1 MASIHELHAWSLNQN
16 KAIASAHVVM
26 TDSSLSNFMN
36 QAQRIGE
43 CLHAYGIHSVTLQP
57 ELENSIGGASGAE
70 LTTDVQGLR
79 LRREATSTCKI
90 VCGDVCEPLK
100 CCG

>member
-26 TDSSLSNFMN
+26 TDSSLANFMD

-57 ELENSIGGASGAE
+57 ELEAFDRASGAKIAPE
-70 LTTDVQGLR
+70 DQGLR
-79 LRREATSTCKI
+79 LRREATSTCQI

>member
-26 TDSSLSNFMN
+26 TDSSLANFMD

-57 ELENSIGGASGAE
+57 ELETSIGVDGGAE
-70 LTTDVQGLR
+70 PATEGQGLR
-79 LRREATSTCKI
+79 LRREATSSCQI